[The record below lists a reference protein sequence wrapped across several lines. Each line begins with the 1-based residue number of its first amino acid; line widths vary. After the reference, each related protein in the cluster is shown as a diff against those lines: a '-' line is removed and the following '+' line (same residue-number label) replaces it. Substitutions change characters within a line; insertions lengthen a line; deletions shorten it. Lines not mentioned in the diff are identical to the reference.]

1 MPALRRNRTKYPGV
15 YYVQRK
21 TPGSLKRE
29 KVYYIVYRK
38 DGKQI
43 EEKAGRQ
50 FQDSMT
56 AAKAARI
63 RAECIA
69 GIRMPSNLKSNKKD
83 QTNEGSGKLHDTGFD
98 REIIDD
104 KLFERRWIA
113 FTKSA
118 TESFSI
124 FDSKLNLIAVND
136 ATLKLYP
143 PGTRREDMLGKN
155 IVEIVPELK
164 RRDIKTLLD
173 VLKTGVPLITDDASA
188 PSMFGEQRWKAKV
201 FKVGDELGIITMDV
215 TDQKKKEEVLVKQK
229 AELEANKIKL
239 EEVNTALRTLLRM
252 REEDQ
257 AKFEEE
263 VLFSIKQLVRPY
275 LEQAKKIAND
285 QKVQTFLSIMESN
298 LDDII
303 SPFAERSYSRLSN
316 LTPAEIQV
324 ANLVKQGKTTK
335 EIAEVLNLSTKTIDR
350 HRSNVRNKLRIKNKK
365 ANLRTYLLST
375 K

>member
-1 MPALRRNRTKYPGV
+1 MPALTRNRTKYPGV
-15 YYVQRK
+15 YYIQRNRA
-21 TPGSLKRE
+21 GSRKE
-29 KVYYIVYRK
+29 KIYYIVYRK

-83 QTNEGSGKLHDTGFD
+83 KTNEGSGKLHDMGFD
-98 REIIDD
+98 QEIIDD
-104 KLFERRWIA
+104 KLFERRWVA

-173 VLKTGVPLITDDASA
+173 VLKTGVPIITDDQSA

-215 TDQKKKEEVLVKQK
+215 TEQKKKEEVSAKQK

-239 EEVNTALRTLLRM
+239 EEVNTALRTLLKM
-252 REEDQ
+252 RDEDQ
-257 AKFEEE
+257 AEFEKK
-263 VLFSIKQLVRPY
+263 VLFSIRQLVRPY
-275 LEQAKKIAND
+275 LEEAKKIAND

-303 SPFAERSYSRLSN
+303 SPFAERPYSRLSN

-335 EIAEVLNLSTKTIDR
+335 EIAEVLNVSTKTIDR
-350 HRSNVRNKLRIKNKK
+350 RRSNVRDKLRIKNKK

-375 K
+375 R

>member
-1 MPALRRNRTKYPGV
+1 MPASTRNRTKYPGV
-15 YYVQRK
+15 YYIRRK
-21 TPGSLKRE
+21 RPGSRKRE
-29 KVYYIVYRK
+29 KVYYVVYRK

-50 FQDSMT
+50 FQDGMT

-69 GIRMPSNLKSNKKD
+69 GIRMPSNLKSNKKR
-83 QTNEGSGKLHDTGFD
+83 QTNERIGKLIDMGFGQD
-98 REIIDD
+98 ITND
-104 KLFERRWIA
+104 KLFERRWVA

-143 PGTRREDMLGKN
+143 PGTRREDLLGKN

-173 VLKTGVPLITDDASA
+173 VLKTGVPIITDDVIA

-215 TDQKKKEEVLVKQK
+215 TDQKKKEELLEKQK
-229 AELEANKIKL
+229 AELEANKLKL
-239 EEVNTALRTLLRM
+239 EEVNNALRTLLKM

-257 AKFEEE
+257 AKFEEG
-263 VLFSIKQLVRPY
+263 VLFSIRQLVRPY
-275 LEQAKKIAND
+275 LEEAKKVAKD
-285 QKVQTFLSIMESN
+285 QKVQAFLSIMESN
-298 LDDII
+298 LNDII
-303 SPFAERSYSRLSN
+303 SPFADRSYTRLSN

-335 EIAEVLNLSTKTIDR
+335 EIAEVLNVSTKTIDR
-350 HRSNVRNKLRIKNKK
+350 HRSNVRDKLGIKNKK

-375 K
+375 Q

>member
-1 MPALRRNRTKYPGV
+1 MPALTRNRTKYPGV
-15 YYVQRK
+15 YYIQRK
-21 TPGSLKRE
+21 TAGSLKRE
-29 KVYYIVYRK
+29 KIYYIVYRK

-69 GIRMPSNLKSNKKD
+69 GIIMPRNLKSNKKEP
-83 QTNEGSGKLHDTGFD
+83 TNEGAGKLINMGIGQ
-98 REIIDD
+98 EIIDER
-104 KLFERRWIA
+104 LFERRWVA

-124 FDSKLNLIAVND
+124 FDAKLNLIAVND
-136 ATLKLYP
+136 ATIKLYP
-143 PGTRREDMLGKN
+143 PGTRKEDMLGKN

-164 RRDIKTLLD
+164 RREIKNLLD
-173 VLKTGVPLITDDASA
+173 VLKTGVSVSTDDQSA

-201 FKVGDELGIITMDV
+201 FKIGDELGIITIDV
-215 TDQKKKEEVLVKQK
+215 TDQKKKEEMLAKQK
-229 AELEANKIKL
+229 AELEASKIKL
-239 EEVNTALRTLLRM
+239 EEVNTALRTLLKM

-257 AKFEEE
+257 AKFEEG

-275 LEQAKKIAND
+275 LEQAKKIASD

-316 LTPAEIQV
+316 LTPAELQV

-350 HRSNVRNKLRIKNKK
+350 HRSNVRDKFRIKNKK